1 MKMWPIR
8 FVEGFKPGKKKKDD
22 VGRKNVSEHEKRARY
37 EQEKCP
43 ERTLNDKWCEER
55 EWLEYDDQ
63 KKLMTCKICIEHCK
77 QTTVPGNLKNKHLFI
92 IERERLL
99 DVISFSV

>member
-8 FVEGFKPGKKKKDD
+8 FVEGSQPGKRKKDD
-22 VGRKNVSEHEKRARY
+22 VGRENVSEQNEEVNGILIQK
-37 EQEKCP
+37 
-43 ERTLNDKWCEER
+43 LNKEIK
-55 EWLEYDDQ
+55 LE
-63 KKLMTCKICIEHCK
+63 
-77 QTTVPGNLKNKHLFI
+77 